1 MNLSVTV
8 RQKAFLDAGETEV
21 LYGGAAGGGKSYGQV
36 IDALLFALTYPG
48 SRQLLLRR
56 SFPELERSLI
66 RTARALYP
74 ASVFTYRS
82 GEHSGYFANGSIL
95 DFGYLFS
102 EGDVYQ
108 YQSAEYDVIRFDE
121 LTHFTKF
128 QYLYMI
134 SRIRGA
140 NGYPKQIKSSTN
152 PGGIGH
158 AWVKERFIDPAPFGT
173 PFLGEDGSRRIFLP
187 ARIEDNRFLT
197 EKDPDYRRRL
207 ESLPSEERRAL
218 LHGEW
223 NLFTGQFFSEFRYDL
238 HTCDPFPIPPS
249 WRRYRTL
256 DYGLDRLAV
265 LWIAL
270 SPEGRAY
277 VYRELCESN
286 LIISAAAG
294 RIRAL
299 TPPEEEIYVT
309 LAPPDLFGRGQE
321 SGKSR
326 AALFREE
333 GVAFAR
339 SSNDRLAGWM
349 AVKELLS
356 EAADGLPRLQ
366 IFRTCRE
373 LCRCL
378 PMLLSDPLRP
388 GDVLTEPHAITHA
401 PDALRGFAVY
411 HTAPAHLPEAGT
423 RRPWTPDLWQ
433 DYYAADED
441 ERRYLI
447 KKYGEPL

>member
-173 PFLGEDGSRRIFLP
+173 SFLGEDGSRRIFLP

-321 SGKSR
+321 SGRSR

>member
-1 MNLSVTV
+1 MNLSATV

>member
-108 YQSAEYDVIRFDE
+108 YQSAEYDIIRFDE

>member
-321 SGKSR
+321 SGRSR

-423 RRPWTPDLWQ
+423 RRPCTPDLWQ